1 MKKISLNDTLGL
13 AYKVVEP
20 EVISIKSSVMSI
32 CSDIDRFF
40 QLRFH
45 LNISQAILN
54 EDEYL
59 YLIKLYP
66 QLSGL
71 SIENFVKLL
80 EIISEIRD
88 INAHLFI
95 CRDVAIDAELNKY
108 LDDIVEHTYLISK
121 NGKITMYGQ
130 AYILSLIAQ
139 KYNLF
144 PFYRSY
150 FTKEHFLEF
159 YKTPGVVMSKIQ
171 ISEQHK
177 MQNYCGLGKPINN
190 SNITNQE
197 LIYLNDILKSNLTN
211 IVFNLEK
218 ECLCS
223 KKTNSNFISFNQVL
237 NCSYIFDSSSEEMRL
252 MVFLRNCWFH
262 GVMLEENANFDDVS
276 QVLSFNFIIESLI
289 KIKKTLSENY
299 IMFKKTICS
308 IEQLGKG
315 IINYYALRMVELSYK
330 ILDSRLLT
338 RDKVESRIEAIK
350 KSFDCFIQSS
360 DRYNLTRLLIDNNEI
375 EFTVRREK
383 FTDKVLRTT
392 ILKDLK
398 IVKLHSSN
406 GFKIGEFYT
415 TNLDLFFV
423 LIDLEDRYQNK
434 INDKYLCEYVNENF
448 IKYGDNIVVYECDR
462 LSDQDDVINN
472 C

>member
-32 CSDIDRFF
+32 CSDIDRYF
-40 QLRFH
+40 QLRFN
-45 LNISQAILN
+45 LNISQVILN
-54 EDEYL
+54 ETDYL

-80 EIISEIRD
+80 EIFSEIRE

-108 LDDIVEHTYLISK
+108 LDDIVEHKYLISK

-139 KYNLF
+139 KYNLW
-144 PFYRSY
+144 PFYTSY
-150 FTKEHFLEF
+150 FTKDQFLEF
-159 YKTPGVVMSKIQ
+159 YKTPGVVISKIQ
-171 ISEQHK
+171 TEEQHK

-190 SNITNQE
+190 ANITNHE
-197 LIYLNDILKSNLTN
+197 LIYLNNTLKLNLTN

-218 ECLCS
+218 ECIHT
-223 KKTNSNFISFNQVL
+223 KKTNTNFISFSQVL
-237 NCSYIFDSSSEEMRL
+237 NCSYIFDSSYEEMRL

-262 GVMLEENANFDDVS
+262 GVMLEENANFDDVP
-276 QVLSFNFIIESLI
+276 QVFSFNFIVESLI
-289 KIKKTLSENY
+289 KIKKTLSKNY
-299 IMFKKTICS
+299 IMFGKTICS
-308 IEQLGKG
+308 IEQLGKD
-315 IINYYALRMVELSYK
+315 ILNYYALRMVELSYK

-338 RDKVESRIEAIK
+338 TEKVDSRIEAIK

-360 DRYNLTRLLIDNNEI
+360 DRYNLTRLLIDNDEI
-375 EFTVRREK
+375 EFTVKNAK

-392 ILKDLK
+392 ILKDLQ
-398 IVKLHSSN
+398 IVKLHSNN
-406 GFKIGEFYT
+406 GFQIGEFYT
-415 TNLDLFFV
+415 TNSDLCLV
-423 LIDLEDRYQNK
+423 LIDLEERYQNK
-434 INDKYLCEYVNENF
+434 INDKYLYEYINESS
-448 IKYGDNIVVYECDR
+448 IKCYENIVIYEYDC
-462 LSDQDDVINN
+462 LSN
-472 C
+472 